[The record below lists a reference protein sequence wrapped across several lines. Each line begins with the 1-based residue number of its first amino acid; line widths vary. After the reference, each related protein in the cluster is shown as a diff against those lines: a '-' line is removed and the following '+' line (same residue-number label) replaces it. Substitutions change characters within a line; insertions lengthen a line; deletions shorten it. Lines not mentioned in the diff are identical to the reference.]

1 MDVESWRAFTKP
13 EMREYLEELRKRTGN
28 TDRGPHYKTVLAVR
42 QQLSPVD
49 MFCYLKARFGEPN
62 GVQNILRSDSSD
74 NWIHWEYSLKAD
86 GEDISIGGTYREVH
100 FMLTE
105 ELADA
110 DWPALLKKIKMD
122 FGRMG
127 REKSEVLRSLEKWVI
142 FPNKFVAVSNVCAE
156 LHAEIV
162 KASKALQ
169 PGAFPRHTSNAIDQ
183 TQTQHYQKLATRM
196 FDLYR
201 NCLELSLLTPVLAEA
216 FLNMAI
222 VILCKKEVRE
232 NARQYDAFLRS
243 QIDPK
248 IFDLPYKC
256 QGFRKRIDPDSD
268 KYKKFKRV
276 MDKRNHAIHG
286 NIDPEREQI
295 EVVYFEGR
303 RPLFKEQGDHIAKRL
318 DAQVRQYE
326 PEVVIQDYEDTHLFL
341 VSITDYLGPKLR
353 KDFWHLMEDP
363 YPGYD
368 SARKIAGGLLPE
380 TTSIGHLQGV
390 RYDDELAVSW
400 E

>member
-1 MDVESWRAFTKP
+1 
-13 EMREYLEELRKRTGN
+13 
-28 TDRGPHYKTVLAVR
+28 
-42 QQLSPVD
+42 
-49 MFCYLKARFGEPN
+49 
-62 GVQNILRSDSSD
+62 
-74 NWIHWEYSLKAD
+74 
-86 GEDISIGGTYREVH
+86 
-100 FMLTE
+100 
-105 ELADA
+105 
-110 DWPALLKKIKMD
+110 
-122 FGRMG
+122 
-127 REKSEVLRSLEKWVI
+127 
-142 FPNKFVAVSNVCAE
+142 
-156 LHAEIV
+156 
-162 KASKALQ
+162 
-169 PGAFPRHTSNAIDQ
+169 
-183 TQTQHYQKLATRM
+183 
-196 FDLYR
+196 
-201 NCLELSLLTPVLAEA
+201 
-216 FLNMAI
+216 
-222 VILCKKEVRE
+222 
-232 NARQYDAFLRS
+232 
-243 QIDPK
+243 
-248 IFDLPYKC
+248 
-256 QGFRKRIDPDSD
+256 
-268 KYKKFKRV
+268 